1 MKINEIP
8 IVLHTMDSY
17 HHYWD
22 NWYNLFKKYVK
33 NHGPIYFLSEEKEPS
48 FVNDVVHI
56 KTGSEEWG
64 YRLLKGLE
72 SIDSDLIFYM
82 QEDFWAVKDIEL
94 TDSYLDMFKDYNMDC
109 LKICLNSSLISLES
123 INDTLYKYTQ
133 NSKYTLSHQFA
144 LWNKEFLMKN
154 VYPFESP
161 WQNEIYGSDRIN
173 ESEHNIYYIDNNW
186 YEPVCRQGT
195 LQPIG
200 YEILKKHN
208 LSFYGK

>member
-1 MKINEIP
+1 
-8 IVLHTMDSY
+8 
-17 HHYWD
+17 
-22 NWYNLFKKYVK
+22 
-33 NHGPIYFLSEEKEPS
+33 
-48 FVNDVVHI
+48 
-56 KTGSEEWG
+56 
-64 YRLLKGLE
+64 
-72 SIDSDLIFYM
+72 LI
-82 QEDFWAVKDIEL
+82 
-94 TDSYLDMFKDYNMDC
+94 DSYLDMFKDYNMDC
-109 LKICLNSSLISLES
+109 LKICLNSPLISLES